1 MLPSVVATRYV
12 LPLREGGSMPGLM
25 EASDDGMYVVKY
37 RGAGQGLKTLVAE
50 VLVGRIAS
58 AVGVAVPEL
67 AVVEVPAAIARYEAD
82 EEVQDLLDAS
92 LGLNLGMDFLP
103 GAFGYDGTITPTA
116 DEATRIVWLDAYTA
130 NIDRTWS
137 NPNLIVWH
145 RKVYA
150 IDHGAA
156 LYFHHAWPGREPD
169 ETRFASTTFDASRHV
184 LADVAGDVAA
194 VHDEMAG
201 RLGDA
206 VIDGIVEAVPEDWI
220 EPAAG
225 LDSTLQVRD
234 AYRAHLRARRD
245 NPSAWLPGAAGVA
258 GAAGAAGVRS

>member
-50 VLVGRIAS
+50 VLVGRIAA
-58 AVGVAVPEL
+58 AVGVAVPDL
-67 AVVEVPAAIARYEAD
+67 AVVDVPAAIARYEAD

-103 GAFGYDGTITPTA
+103 GAFNYDGTVRPTPELA
-116 DEATRIVWLDAYTA
+116 ARILWLDAYTA

-156 LYFHHAWPGREPD
+156 LYFHHTWPNREPD
-169 ETRFASTTFDASRHV
+169 ENRFVASKFDASKHV
-184 LADVAGDVAA
+184 LADVAGDVAG
-194 VHDEMAG
+194 VHDEMIAQ
-201 RLGDA
+201 LPDSTIDA
-206 VIDGIVEAVPEDWI
+206 IVEAVPDDWI

-225 LDSTLQVRD
+225 LDSTSHVRD
-234 AYRAHLRARRD
+234 AYRSHLRARRD
-245 NPSAWLPGAAGVA
+245 NPAAWLPKADGAL
-258 GAAGAAGVRS
+258 S

>member
-50 VLVGRIAS
+50 VLVGRIAA
-58 AVGVAVPEL
+58 AVGVSVPDL
-67 AVVEVPAAIARYEAD
+67 AVVDVPAAIARYEAD
-82 EEVQDLLDAS
+82 QEVQDLLDAS

-103 GAFGYDGTITPTA
+103 GAFGYDGTLTPPI
-116 DEATRIVWLDAYTA
+116 DEAARIVWLDAYTA

-156 LYFHHAWPGREPD
+156 LYFHHSWPGREPD
-169 ETRFASTTFDASRHV
+169 ESRFASAKFDVSKHV
-184 LADVAGDVAA
+184 LADIAGDVTAI
-194 VHDEMAG
+194 HDEMAA
-201 RLGDA
+201 RLSDDVIVA
-206 VIDGIVEAVPEDWI
+206 VVDAVPEDWL

-225 LDSTLQVRD
+225 LESSDDVRA
-234 AYRAHLRARRD
+234 AYRAHLRSRRD
-245 NPSAWLPGAAGVA
+245 NPSAWLPGSSA
-258 GAAGAAGVRS
+258 

>member
-50 VLVGRIAS
+50 VLVGRIAA
-58 AVGVAVPEL
+58 AVGVSVPDL
-67 AVVEVPAAIARYEAD
+67 AVVDVPAAIARYEAD

-103 GAFGYDGTITPTA
+103 GAFGYDGTLTPPP

-156 LYFHHAWPGREPD
+156 LYFHHSWPNREPD
-169 ETRFASTTFDASRHV
+169 ESRFVAAKFDVSKHV
-184 LADVAGDVAA
+184 LADIATDVGAI
-194 VHDEMAG
+194 HDEMAA
-201 RLGDA
+201 RLGDD
-206 VIDGIVEAVPEDWI
+206 VIARVVDAVPEDWL

-225 LDSTLQVRD
+225 LDSSDDVRA
-234 AYRAHLRARRD
+234 AYRAHLRSRRD
-245 NPSAWLPGAAGVA
+245 NPSAWLPGGLT
-258 GAAGAAGVRS
+258 

>member
-50 VLVGRIAS
+50 VLVGRIAE
-58 AVGVAVPEL
+58 AVGVAVPDL
-67 AVVEVPAAIARYEAD
+67 AVVDVSAAIARYEAD

-103 GAFGYDGTITPTA
+103 GAFGYDGTVTPSV

-145 RKVYA
+145 RRVYA

-156 LYFHHAWPGREPD
+156 LYFHHSWPGREPN
-169 ETRFASTTFDASRHV
+169 EARFAAAKFDASKHV

-194 VHDEMAG
+194 VHEQMAA
-201 RLGDA
+201 RLSDA
-206 VIDGIVEAVPEDWI
+206 VIEEVVDAVPEDWL

-225 LDSTLQVRD
+225 LQATSDVRE
-234 AYRAHLRARRD
+234 AYRRHLRARRD
-245 NPSAWLPGAAGVA
+245 DPSAWLPGA
-258 GAAGAAGVRS
+258 RS